1 MHLCLYY
8 IIIKLLINFLTTKGC
23 YLFLV
28 LVIDFFSFSS
38 SLLRKPSLSLNS
50 QHSQG
55 WPWTSSLLPTH
66 PKYWVYRH
74 VHYAWLMQST
84 QGLMHVRQQSYNWYI
99 PSVLVK
105 TLKSTLIFEFLKLFP
120 VHLLIWNKKQKERVL
135 KSKWQL
141 FF

>member
-1 MHLCLYY
+1 ML
-8 IIIKLLINFLTTKGC
+8 
-23 YLFLV
+23 LV

-50 QHSQG
+50 LHSQG
-55 WPWTSSLLPTH
+55 WPWTSSLLPTL
-66 PKYWVYRH
+66 PKYWVYGR

-99 PSVLVK
+99 PPVLVK

-141 FF
+141 FLKKSIQNQLFLKQKENRYKCNQN